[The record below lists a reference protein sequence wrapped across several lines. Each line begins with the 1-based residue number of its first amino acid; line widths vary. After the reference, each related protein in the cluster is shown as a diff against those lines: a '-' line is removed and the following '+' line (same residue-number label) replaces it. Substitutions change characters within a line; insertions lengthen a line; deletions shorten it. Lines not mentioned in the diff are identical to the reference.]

1 MKHNISYNT
10 KRRTCIKITRSLFIS
25 QPFCLHFSNPSCS
38 HKGRIQLLHVAKEPT
53 WHPGPAAPAPHV
65 APQATS
71 SHSTLEEVWISKR
84 SQDENRKCSR
94 NVIWQKCVHLAI
106 LINKPISYH
115 CLYIYT
121 AHPQKIGS
129 KNHWSVTQLSTKK
142 HHVCRMWHYVR

>member
-1 MKHNISYNT
+1 MYKNHPFLVNISAFFFFN
-10 KRRTCIKITRSLFIS
+10 
-25 QPFCLHFSNPSCS
+25 FSNPSCS

-53 WHPGPAAPAPHV
+53 WHPRPMAAHGAPAPHV

-84 SQDENRKCSR
+84 SQDKNRKCSR
-94 NVIWQKCVHLAI
+94 NVIWQKCVHISI

-115 CLYIYT
+115 CLYVYT
-121 AHPQKIGS
+121 AHPQKNWIQKS
-129 KNHWSVTQLSTKK
+129 LECHPTFNKK